1 MIWEGENLRGPAKK
15 CEKSWK
21 VEAKSEQK
29 EKGWEREY
37 QFDALGKKCAEA
49 IKKMNLQRHGQLPRV
64 VSRNPLLY

>member
-1 MIWEGENLRGPAKK
+1 M
-15 CEKSWK
+15 
-21 VEAKSEQK
+21 EAKSEQK